1 MHISKDHLA
10 GHGHD
15 HAELAPMSREEMLV
29 LLAYM
34 LEHNRQHTEELH
46 NLFHALDDD
55 GCYDA
60 ADELETAMRY
70 YTAGNDALENALDL
84 AKSELP
90 SSGE

>member
-1 MHISKDHLA
+1 M
-10 GHGHD
+10 HD
-15 HAELAPMSREEMLV
+15 HPHAHEHDHHHEHPQGEDAVKQTLA
-29 LLAYM
+29 LLRYM

>member
-15 HAELAPMSREEMLV
+15 HAEQAPMSREEMLV

-34 LEHNRQHTEELH
+34 LEHNRQHTEELY

-70 YTAGNDALENALDL
+70 YTAGNDALDL

-90 SSGE
+90 SAGE